1 MSGYD
6 ADTEDVLAFMQR
18 HGDTSLVVPYRENR
32 AAIFQ
37 SRLFHASDA
46 PRFASGYANHRINVT
61 LLYGRAGLRFQQPA

>member
-6 ADTEDVLAFMQR
+6 ADIAEILAFMQN
-18 HGDTSLVVPYRENR
+18 HADTSLVVPYRENR

-46 PRFASGYANHRINVT
+46 PRFAPGYANHRINVT
-61 LLYGRAGLRFQQPA
+61 LLYGRAEHRQA